1 MTSGVVSRIGVKGQ
15 IVLRKKLREKA
26 GLREGALV
34 EEVAY
39 SGGILIKPLNPQK
52 LLEEMDAIAKK
63 VSREWP
69 KGLTAVE
76 AVRRDRT

>member
-1 MTSGVVSRIGVKGQ
+1 MEAS
-15 IVLRKKLREKA
+15 
-26 GLREGALV
+26 
-34 EEVAY
+34 VA
-39 SGGILIKPLNPQK
+39 SGGILIKSLNPQK